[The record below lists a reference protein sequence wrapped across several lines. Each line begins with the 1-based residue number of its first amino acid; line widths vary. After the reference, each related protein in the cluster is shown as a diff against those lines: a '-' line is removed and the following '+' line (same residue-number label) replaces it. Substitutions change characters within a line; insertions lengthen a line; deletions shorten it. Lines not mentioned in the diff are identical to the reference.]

1 MLVEHARRFL
11 LPIAL
16 LLASCGGGGGSPGC
30 DCTQFPAPPPQPAP
44 PPTPAPQN
52 PPTVPLSLA
61 LSAVVT
67 GLDVRGRVSAAGE
80 GGLLSMAFDP
90 QYAVNGHSFI

>member
-1 MLVEHARRFL
+1 

-52 PPTVPLSLA
+52 PPTVPLTLA
-61 LSAVVT
+61 QSTAVT
-67 GLDVRGRVSAAGE
+67 GLDSPAILTAPARDGRQFTSRSSGDSRAR
-80 GGLLSMAFDP
+80 
-90 QYAVNGHSFI
+90 